1 MPIANVHRAIYAAL
15 NSTGVTICNGIRTAG
30 TATPVAVYD
39 LTSAEISVSLN
50 GVSGN
55 NVWVIG
61 LQVVCVADTL
71 EDVCITVDDIV
82 DAIDANYTDTGEAVK
97 IVITQFAVAFSTEN
111 IDDGQHDAER
121 VGTITIT
128 LQAQEY

>member
-1 MPIANVHRAIYAAL
+1 
-15 NSTGVTICNGIRTAG
+15 VTICNGIRTAG

-39 LTSAEISVSLN
+39 LTSAEIAVSLN

-97 IVITQFAVAFSTEN
+97 IVITQLAVAFSTEN